1 MSIKKKSLDN
11 RFDPDRGALLEAVI
25 KTAPN
30 GLIILDEKG
39 IIQSFNTAAER
50 MFGYKAAEIIGQNI
64 SRLMS
69 SSLAEKHDGFVR
81 RYLLTG
87 QKNIIDIGR
96 EVMAR
101 KKNDTLFPIEL
112 AVGEVTSKGQRL
124 FTGFVSDLTEQRI
137 SQGQIAKL
145 QSELVHVAR
154 HSAMGELAS
163 TLAHELNQ
171 PLTAIANY
179 TLASRQLV
187 EDIEDSSQ
195 KKQVLEMLDKAAA
208 QAERA
213 GDIIRSIRSFVKH
226 HDNEF
231 NWEELDKVVT
241 EAVEIATIGTSRH
254 QIDVRIKKTGT
265 IPNVCLDRVQIQQVV
280 TNLVRNAIDAVAG
293 QKGKRTVQVELSRH
307 GARSVIVSIFDNGP
321 GIAPD
326 IRKNLFEAFNT
337 NKPDGVGIGLAVSKT
352 IVSSHNGEIRGK
364 NRPEGGAEFTFVLPI
379 DSKAEEIG

>member
-1 MSIKKKSLDN
+1 MTIKENSLDN

-39 IIQSFNTAAER
+39 IIQSFNIAAER
-50 MFGYKAAEIIGQNI
+50 MFGYKATEIIGQNI
-64 SRLMS
+64 SLLMS
-69 SSLAEKHDGFVR
+69 TSLAEKHDGFVR

-101 KKNDTLFPIEL
+101 KKNNTLFPIEL
-112 AVGEVTSKGQRL
+112 AVGEVTSNGQRL

-137 SQGQIAKL
+137 SQKQIAKL

-187 EDIEDSSQ
+187 EDIEGSAQ
-195 KKQVLEMLDKAAA
+195 KQMILEMLDKAAA

-231 NWEELDKVVT
+231 GWEQLDKVVS

-254 QIDVRIKKTGT
+254 QIDVRIKKAGV
-265 IPNVCLDRVQIQQVV
+265 IPDVCLDRVQIQQVV

-293 QKGKRTVQVELSRH
+293 QEGKRTVWVELSRH
-307 GARSVIVSIFDNGP
+307 GARSVIVRILDNGP
-321 GIAPD
+321 GITPH
-326 IRKNLFEAFNT
+326 IQKNLFEAFNT
-337 NKPDGVGIGLAVSKT
+337 NKHEGVGIGLAVSKT
-352 IVSSHNGEIRGK
+352 IISSHNGEIRGK

>member
-1 MSIKKKSLDN
+1 MTIKENSLDN

-39 IIQSFNTAAER
+39 IIQSFNIAAER
-50 MFGYKAAEIIGQNI
+50 MFGYKATEIIGQNI
-64 SRLMS
+64 SLLMS
-69 SSLAEKHDGFVR
+69 TSLAEKHDGFVR

-101 KKNDTLFPIEL
+101 KKNNTLFPIEL
-112 AVGEVTSKGQRL
+112 AVGEVTSNGQRL

-137 SQGQIAKL
+137 SQKQIAKL

-187 EDIEDSSQ
+187 EDIEGSAQ
-195 KKQVLEMLDKAAA
+195 KQMILEMLDKAAA

-231 NWEELDKVVT
+231 GWEQLDKVVS

-254 QIDVRIKKTGT
+254 QIDVRIKKVGV
-265 IPNVCLDRVQIQQVV
+265 IPDVCLDRVQIQQVV

-293 QKGKRTVQVELSRH
+293 QEGKRTVWVELSRH
-307 GARSVIVSIFDNGP
+307 GARSVIVRILDNGP
-321 GIAPD
+321 GITPP
-326 IRKNLFEAFNT
+326 IQKNLFEAFNT
-337 NKPDGVGIGLAVSKT
+337 NKHEGVGIGLAVSKT
-352 IVSSHNGEIRGK
+352 IISSHNGEIRGK